1 MVRQCPFCW
10 DLRTRKVA
18 RVPLD
23 GTGRVRVLLEC
34 PDCEKW
40 YWEDSAEEV
49 LDLPGLCANRNR
61 DLDRCPESGVETG
74 RLERFWS
81 PKTKVREFN
90 HICSECSRKRF
101 FL

>member
-10 DLRTRKVA
+10 DLNTQKVA
-18 RVPLD
+18 KVPLD
-23 GTGRVRVLLEC
+23 GTGRTRVLLEC

-49 LDLPGLCANRNR
+49 GDLSGLCRNLNRE
-61 DLDRCPESGVETG
+61 LARCPEVGFQPGESG
-74 RLERFWS
+74 RFWS

-101 FL
+101 SL